1 MNIKITK
8 EEFEFIK
15 NSTEIVSQNVIGSRL
30 YETAKE
36 SSDTDILIVYKEIFE
51 SDLYY
56 PNYHQLQYD
65 DIDNNIQYIICSER
79 QFYKNL
85 FSGDAT
91 INADIILYGAD
102 KTDEEKL
109 NILRTFNI
117 IKAFIGFAKRDIKM
131 IDKGKNKL
139 FHIQRGLYCAKMLL
153 ENKLPDKEVIKTMGW
168 SGIEIELDD
177 SIKNGLKKAEEVL
190 RKKCNDL
197 FDKGELTMFP
207 KKPISEPINTLESK
221 IIEAN
226 NFKEFKY

>member
-8 EEFEFIK
+8 EEFDFIK
-15 NSTEIVSQNVIGSRL
+15 NNTDIVSQSVVGSRL
-30 YETAKE
+30 YGTAKE
-36 SSDTDILIVYKEIFE
+36 DSDTDILIVYKELFE

-65 DIDNNIQYIICSER
+65 DIDNNIQYLLCSER

-91 INADIILYGAD
+91 INADVILYGTEE
-102 KTDEEKL
+102 TDEEKL
-109 NILRTFNI
+109 NMLRTFNI
-117 IKAFIGFAKRDIKM
+117 IKAFIGFAKRDLKQ

-139 FHIQRGLYCAKMLL
+139 FHIERGLYCAKMLL
-153 ENKLPDKEVIKTMGW
+153 DNKLPNIEVIKTMGTCAA
-168 SGIEIELDD
+168 IAI
-177 SIKNGLKKAEEVL
+177 LKDLEEML
-190 RKKCNDL
+190 RKQCNDM

-207 KKPISEPINTLESK
+207 KKPVIGPINSLEAK

-226 NFKEFKY
+226 NIKEFKY

>member
-8 EEFEFIK
+8 EEFDFIK
-15 NSTEIVSQNVIGSRL
+15 NNTDIVSQSVVGSRL
-30 YETAKE
+30 YGTAKE
-36 SSDTDILIVYKEIFE
+36 DSDTDILIVYKELFE

-65 DIDNNIQYIICSER
+65 DIDNNIQYLLCSER

-91 INADIILYGAD
+91 INADVILYG
-102 KTDEEKL
+102 TEETEVEKL
-109 NILRTFNI
+109 NMLRTFNI
-117 IKAFIGFAKRDIKM
+117 IKAFIGFAKRDLKQ

-139 FHIQRGLYCAKMLL
+139 FHIERGLYCAKMLL
-153 ENKLPDKEVIKTMGW
+153 DNKLPIQEVIKTLGH
-168 SGIEIELDD
+168 SDI
-177 SIKNGLKKAEEVL
+177 NGLKLMEEHL
-190 RKKCNDL
+190 RKQCNDM

-207 KKPISEPINTLESK
+207 KTPISGPINSLEAK

-226 NFKEFKY
+226 NIKEFKY

>member
-8 EEFEFIK
+8 EEFDYIK
-15 NSTEIVSQNVIGSRL
+15 DNATVVFEVIMGSRM
-30 YETAKE
+30 YGTAKE
-36 SSDTDILIVYKEIFE
+36 TSDTDILMVCKDMFY

-65 DIDNNIQYIICSER
+65 DVENNTQYVICTER

-91 INADIILYGAD
+91 INADVVLYHFNWS
-102 KTDEEKL
+102 DERKL
-109 NILRTFNI
+109 NTLRTFNI
-117 IKAFIGFAKRDIKM
+117 IKAFIGFAKRDLKQ

-139 FHIQRGLYCAKMLL
+139 FHIERGLYCAKMLIG
-153 ENKLPDKEVIKTMGW
+153 NKLPNVEIIKTMGTCTD
-168 SGIEIELDD
+168 IVA
-177 SIKNGLKKAEEVL
+177 LKKLEEIL
-190 RKKCNDL
+190 RKRCNDL

-207 KKPISEPINTLESK
+207 KKPVIDPINSIEAK

-226 NFKEFKY
+226 NIKEFKY